1 MRPNNI
7 SPTFNYILEHV
18 LTWQL
23 PQNIEQMVM
32 DMVSVSKMR
41 TLTSQD

>member
-23 PQNIEQMVM
+23 PQYIEQMVM
-32 DMVSVSKMR
+32 DLSKMR